1 MQHEGSFFS
10 SPSKDCIRIASTWI
24 QCVVC
29 GSQIILDLRVPQ
41 HSFTR
46 QTVTALIFPF
56 QQLQYPG
63 TMGWVKVKDVV
74 SALTRN
80 VLALAPSQI
89 LNIIFMLFFFI
100 ILRLCTLK
108 TRAGVTYVTAV
119 HTFEGRWINTGFILQ
134 EEPFWRTQNTSWWRG
149 LLVGEVGSWRAK
161 LCLPC
166 IWWNWGDGIG
176 PEDQALCSP
185 QNSELSSGYLAYGFV
200 CIELSVSS
208 HPLPT

>member
-1 MQHEGSFFS
+1 MNSGGLFTLSRSPVAVQMQPEGSFFS
-10 SPSKDCIRIASTWI
+10 SPSKDCIRIANTWI

-89 LNIIFMLFFFI
+89 LNIILMSFFFFV
-100 ILRLCTLK
+100 LCLHTLK

-119 HTFEGRWINTGFILQ
+119 HTFEGQWINTGFIL
-134 EEPFWRTQNTSWWRG
+134 
-149 LLVGEVGSWRAK
+149 
-161 LCLPC
+161 
-166 IWWNWGDGIG
+166 
-176 PEDQALCSP
+176 
-185 QNSELSSGYLAYGFV
+185 
-200 CIELSVSS
+200 
-208 HPLPT
+208 